1 MSNFRFLNDL
11 LKRSLSVGLLLT
23 SIILALIIT
32 IAVYILIM
40 PESKRAGM
48 SGFPAI
54 LHDIFQ
60 FKSFLVEKIVK
71 FLYVFSTI
79 YLFVFG
85 FFTLFKQFGSG
96 LALMLLGPIVL
107 RIVYELFM
115 LAILLVKNVIDIN
128 RKLGPVPAS
137 RPAPTQRRASEPR
150 HESAPR
156 RSAAPADT
164 KTCPFCGRE
173 IPKAAGFC
181 KYCGKKLE
189 TREKTE
195 TASEPGKKDEAVP
208 ASWNLPDDFT

>member
-11 LKRSLSVGLLLT
+11 LKSSLSVGLLLT

-150 HESAPR
+150 HESSPR

-164 KTCPFCGRE
+164 KT
-173 IPKAAGFC
+173 
-181 KYCGKKLE
+181 
-189 TREKTE
+189 
-195 TASEPGKKDEAVP
+195 
-208 ASWNLPDDFT
+208 